1 MKDPAPLS
9 NLSYPCKLNQEGVS
23 MVMDAELCAGDVTN
37 APQDGISDAGQ
48 VFCRFFVSGSH
59 WSG

>member
-48 VFCRFFVSGSH
+48 VF
-59 WSG
+59 